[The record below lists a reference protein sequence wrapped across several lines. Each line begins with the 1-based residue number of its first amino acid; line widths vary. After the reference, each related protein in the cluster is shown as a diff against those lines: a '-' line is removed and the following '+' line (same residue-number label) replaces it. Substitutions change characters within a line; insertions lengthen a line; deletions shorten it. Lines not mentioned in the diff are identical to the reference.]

1 MTVSRPQRYFDPS
14 QPQTLQIAVFLLYFD
29 AVLLV
34 LQGGVFSAVGL
45 VIIGLSA
52 GGAYGIA
59 NGKKVGYYAAVF
71 VACLGL
77 ALPLAY
83 SDLDILVRYNTISL
97 MFAIALVCLLLHPQS
112 RQYARIWFS

>member
-1 MTVSRPQRYFDPS
+1 
-14 QPQTLQIAVFLLYFD
+14 
-29 AVLLV
+29 
-34 LQGGVFSAVGL
+34 
-45 VIIGLSA
+45 
-52 GGAYGIA
+52 
-59 NGKKVGYYAAVF
+59 VF

-83 SDLDILVRYNTISL
+83 NDLDVVVRYNAISL

>member
-34 LQGGVFSAVGL
+34 LSGGVFSG
-45 VIIGLSA
+45 IGLILIGIYA
-52 GGAYGIA
+52 GSAYGIA
-59 NGKKVGYYAAVF
+59 NGKKIGYQAAVG
-71 VACLGL
+71 VACLAL
-77 ALPLAY
+77 ALPFINNSL
-83 SDLDILVRYNTISL
+83 DLVVRYATIEL